1 MTAAT
6 RAMELASFALIA
18 IFGAWLLVRKLL
30 SLRRAPAPALSD
42 PGPATGLRF
51 QAVEVTGHD
60 HAGSGAYCETCGHA
74 HAPDPRLLGGRRF
87 RLQEAW
93 SAIVAVGLRPCSGAI
108 LVM

>member
-30 SLRRAPAPALSD
+30 SPRRAPAPALSD

-51 QAVEVTGHD
+51 QAAEVTGHD
-60 HAGSGAYCETCGHA
+60 PAGRGAYCETCGH
-74 HAPDPRLLGGRRF
+74 PQQRTSG
-87 RLQEAW
+87 
-93 SAIVAVGLRPCSGAI
+93 CSGHRVSHMANCGVRRGI
-108 LVM
+108 KKK